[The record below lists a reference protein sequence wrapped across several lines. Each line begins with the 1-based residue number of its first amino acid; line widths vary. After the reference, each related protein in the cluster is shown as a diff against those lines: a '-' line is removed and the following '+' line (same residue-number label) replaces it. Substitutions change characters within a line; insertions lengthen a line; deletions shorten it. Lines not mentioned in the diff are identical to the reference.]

1 MTEKIKRRYHDES
14 DLKGGVLVYW
24 CGNQYRTGNRRHDEV
39 ELCRLGTYE
48 FYRCVKIP
56 SVYSLEDPDPIV
68 DNNGLLEL
76 VSDLMVCGFRGSRQS
91 VVNKICRDYLKRWR
105 THA

>member
-1 MTEKIKRRYHDES
+1 
-14 DLKGGVLVYW
+14 
-24 CGNQYRTGNRRHDEV
+24 
-39 ELCRLGTYE
+39 
-48 FYRCVKIP
+48 VKIP